1 VIHRILAAAVTLLLA
16 ITLRAET
23 LRGTWTMLPSSHGS
37 GRVQLNVNRD
47 SINSHMTWGETMPL
61 SAFEG
66 LSASTIASS
75 RAASNFVMR
84 RDAGTFEFEG
94 TFRDGEGA
102 GHFTFVPNASYLA
115 QLRSMNVRN
124 DEGGDENELLFRLAM
139 HDVSA
144 DFIRSFRS
152 LGYDA
157 PIGTYIR
164 FRIHGVDPRM
174 VTELRALGYTNINA
188 EDLVRFR
195 IHGVSPELI
204 RALAASGYRNVPAED
219 LVRFRIHGV
228 SPEFIRDLASA
239 GYRNVPGEDLV
250 RFRIHGVSSDFVRDL
265 ASLGYRNVP
274 AEDLVRMRIHGVT
287 PQFIRE
293 VEAAG
298 YHNVP
303 VEKLVSM
310 KIHGIDGAY
319 LKGMSK

>member
-1 VIHRILAAAVTLLLA
+1 VIQRILAAAFALLLA
-16 ITLRAET
+16 VTIRAET
-23 LRGTWTMLPSSHGS
+23 LRGTWTMLPSSHDS

-47 SINSHMTWGETMPL
+47 ATNSHMTWGETMPL

-66 LSASTIASS
+66 LSASTIGSS
-75 RAASNFVMR
+75 RATSSFALR

-102 GHFTFVPNASYLA
+102 GHFTFTPNPSYVG

-139 HDVSA
+139 HDVST

-157 PIGTYIR
+157 PLGTYIR

-174 VTELRALGYTNINA
+174 VTELRSLGYTNITA
-188 EDLVRFR
+188 EELVRFR

-204 RALAASGYRNVPAED
+204 RALAASGYRNVPAGD

-228 SPEFIRDLASA
+228 SPEFIRDLAS
-239 GYRNVPGEDLV
+239 
-250 RFRIHGVSSDFVRDL
+250 
-265 ASLGYRNVP
+265 LGYTNVA

-287 PQFIRE
+287 PQFIRD
-293 VEAAG
+293 VESAG

-303 VEKLVSM
+303 VEKLVRM

-319 LKGMSK
+319 LKAMSK

>member
-1 VIHRILAAAVTLLLA
+1 MIQRILAAAFALLLA
-16 ITLRAET
+16 VTIRAET
-23 LRGTWTMLPSSHGS
+23 LRGTWTMLPSSHDS

-47 SINSHMTWGETMPL
+47 ATNSHMTWGETMPL

-66 LSASTIASS
+66 LSASTIGSS
-75 RAASNFVMR
+75 RATSSFALR

-102 GHFTFVPNASYLA
+102 GHFTFTPNPSYVG

-139 HDVSA
+139 HDVST

-157 PIGTYIR
+157 PLGTYIR

-174 VTELRALGYTNINA
+174 VTELRSLGYTNITA
-188 EDLVRFR
+188 EELVRFR

-204 RALAASGYRNVPAED
+204 RALAASGYRNVPAGD

-228 SPEFIRDLASA
+228 SPEFIRDLAS
-239 GYRNVPGEDLV
+239 
-250 RFRIHGVSSDFVRDL
+250 
-265 ASLGYRNVP
+265 LGYTNVA

-287 PQFIRE
+287 PQFIRD
-293 VEAAG
+293 VESAG

-303 VEKLVSM
+303 VEKLVRM

-319 LKGMSK
+319 LKAMSK